1 MIFTGKSFFRSV
13 PRHSHTSLKYWI
25 AKGNYG
31 NQWCIDTTAK
41 VRLNKRL
48 DHERRAS
55 YHLKINVNNGRKTF
69 PGPTVLF
76 NIQDINDNAPQFASS
91 NYKFYILEDVGIG
104 QTVGLLTAVDLDGST
119 NSMLKYSI
127 VGEEDIQSR
136 GKFKINPSSGLL
148 TTKQTLDREDMPLH
162 VILVRVEDEGKPPL
176 SSIARV
182 TVVVSD
188 VNDNDPAFASEK
200 FRAWVP
206 VDAKVGSRIFGV
218 VASDVDWGDNG
229 VLR

>member
-1 MIFTGKSFFRSV
+1 M
-13 PRHSHTSLKYWI
+13 
-25 AKGNYG
+25 
-31 NQWCIDTTAK
+31 
-41 VRLNKRL
+41 
-48 DHERRAS
+48 
-55 YHLKINVNNGRKTF
+55 
-69 PGPTVLF
+69 
-76 NIQDINDNAPQFASS
+76 
-91 NYKFYILEDVGIG
+91 EDVGIG
-104 QTVGLLTAVDLDGST
+104 QTVGLVKAVDRDDST
-119 NSMLKYSI
+119 NSLLKYSI
-127 VGEEDIQSR
+127 VGEEDVQSR

-148 TTKQTLDREDMPLH
+148 TTKQTLDREDMPQH

-200 FRAWVP
+200 FRAGVP
-206 VDAKVGSRIFGV
+206 VDAKVGSRIFAV